1 MIDSREE
8 SVAERI
14 ERLGLLD
21 FSARGDLSPEL
32 IDVVLES
39 TEELYKSLDFADI
52 AARIAASKAED
63 IGA

>member
-1 MIDSREE
+1 MVDSREE

-14 ERLGLLD
+14 ECLGLLD